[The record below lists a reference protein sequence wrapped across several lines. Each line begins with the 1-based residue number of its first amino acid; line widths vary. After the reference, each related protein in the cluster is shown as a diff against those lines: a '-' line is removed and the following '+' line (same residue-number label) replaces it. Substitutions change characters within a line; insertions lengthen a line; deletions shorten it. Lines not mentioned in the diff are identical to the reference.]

1 MKQETKNEMD
11 LLLRRLGRRDEPTV
25 SNAADEHLDA
35 DELSAYAE
43 NALPAAAR
51 THYTAHLAECSRCRE
66 IVVQLS
72 SSVGVVTATESVVS
86 GPSIWRRFL
95 ASLFTPVVLR
105 YAAPALGLIVVAVIG
120 FVVLRRNES
129 PEYVTQV
136 SNNEQRP
143 TALPAAEP
151 TASVG
156 DSATNGDS
164 ATKTSPTREELA
176 EKQKRNLQAETPP
189 PPNAPPSVTS
199 IETEVSKD
207 AAAQPKPQQ
216 QPASAN
222 EAPPVKAAPAPATE
236 ERPRPAEPEASKK
249 EVKELPAAARVA
261 PQTALQAEQR
271 EDDKRTQGFVRGNT
285 ADEVSA
291 AGTRSSKLKRDG
303 LNVNAN
309 TRTVAGRRFSKKG
322 GVWIDTAYDSSKD
335 STTLTRG
342 SEQYRA
348 LVGDEPEIKTIADAL
363 DGEIIVVWK
372 GRTYR
377 IR

>member
-11 LLLRRLGRRDEPTV
+11 LLLRRLGRRDESTV

-51 THYTAHLAECSRCRE
+51 ARYTAHLAECSNCRK
-66 IVVQLS
+66 ILVQLS
-72 SSVGVVTATESVVS
+72 SSAGVVSATESVKAS
-86 GPSIWRRFL
+86 GPSVWSRFL
-95 ASLFTPVVLR
+95 AGLFTPMVLR

-120 FVVLRRNES
+120 FVVLRRDQS

-151 TASVG
+151 TASVV
-156 DSATNGDS
+156 DSPSKAAAKQED
-164 ATKTSPTREELA
+164 LA
-176 EKQKRNLQAETPP
+176 EQQKRNLQAETAPA
-189 PPNAPPSVTS
+189 PNAPPSVSS

-216 QPASAN
+216 QPATAN
-222 EAPPVKAAPAPATE
+222 EAPPVKAAPE
-236 ERPRPAEPEASKK
+236 ERPRSAEPEVSKK
-249 EVKELPAAARVA
+249 EVKEVPAATRAA

-271 EDDKRTQGFVRGNT
+271 QDSRTHGFVRDKA
-285 ADEVSA
+285 ADDVSA
-291 AGTRSSKLKRDG
+291 PAAGAGSKLKRDE
-303 LNVNAN
+303 LNVSAN
-309 TRTVAGRRFSKKG
+309 SRTVAGRRFTKKG
-322 GVWIDTAYDSSKD
+322 GVWIDSAYDSSKD
-335 STTLTRG
+335 STTLARG